1 MAIFLFSVFI
11 VLMVIGVPM
20 GFVFGLTALFGFLK
34 MGDAAF
40 LTMLSQKFF
49 SGMDSFSLLALPFFI
64 FAGDIMSRI
73 GLTERLVDFSNLFV
87 GRLRGGLAQV
97 NIVTSI
103 IFGGISGSAAADT
116 AALGMVF
123 IPSMT
128 KEGYDKEFSTA
139 ITIASSIIAPIIPPS
154 MIAVIYGATM
164 GVSIAGLFAAGI
176 VPGLIIGG
184 SLMVYTHLISVKR
197 NYPKHTEKVTVG
209 GALRITGRAS
219 GAFVMPVIILGGI
232 LGGIFTPT
240 EAAAVAAGLALFL
253 GLVVYRN
260 LSFKNLYQIFFSNA
274 VLLGVIGLCISS
286 AEVLAWIL
294 ASEQIPEKIANFF
307 LSITQNKYLILF
319 FINILLLF
327 IGMLMDIIAAL
338 IILGPILAP
347 LAINVG
353 VDPLHFGIIMCINLY
368 IGLITPPMG
377 GCLFLSMAISNLKM
391 ERIVRALWP
400 MLLLEIGVLVLLVY
414 IPEITMF
421 LPKILGFAE

>member
-1 MAIFLFSVFI
+1 MAIFLFSIF
-11 VLMVIGVPM
+11 VLLMLIGIPM

-34 MGDAAF
+34 MGDATF

-64 FAGDIMSRI
+64 FAGDIMGRI
-73 GLTERLVDFSNLFV
+73 GLTERLVAFSNLFV

-97 NIVTSI
+97 NIITSI

-176 VPGLIIGG
+176 IPGLIIGG
-184 SLMVYTHLISVKR
+184 TLMVYTHFISRKR
-197 NYPKHTEKVTVG
+197 NYPKQTEKFSFK
-209 GALRITGRAS
+209 GAIKTTGHAS
-219 GAFVMPVIILGGI
+219 GALILPIIILGGI

-260 LSFKNLYQIFFSNA
+260 LSLKDLYQIFFANA

-307 LSITQNKYLILF
+307 LSLTQNKYLILL
-319 FINILLLF
+319 FINIFLLF

-347 LAINVG
+347 LAIHVG
-353 VDPLHFGIIMCINLY
+353 VHPLHFGIIMCINLY

-377 GCLFLSMAISNLKM
+377 GCLFISMAISDLKM
-391 ERIVRALWP
+391 ERIVKALWP
-400 MLLLEIGVLVLLVY
+400 MLLLEIAVLALLVY
-414 IPEITMF
+414 VPEITLF
-421 LPKILGFAE
+421 LPKVLGFAE